1 MRGELRDEMHGTLR
15 RSRRHLFAATVV
27 LLAIGILVATAVV
40 WTITN
45 TREGGYYVLRTDDVN
60 VIAGFDLT
68 IALLIGLVVVLL
80 GQAMTKYDLFMGK
93 ALPRRELARQWR
105 RAIALAAG
113 YGVLLGGALV
123 WGLEPVY
130 AVLLT
135 AGLMTVFFVL
145 LGWRA
150 SVEWQQAMRQ
160 LRPMVTSQGWYK
172 QLTASPAG
180 EKAGA
185 PGGPA
190 NNARRPGEQRRRPG
204 EQRPGGPANNAL

>member
-80 GQAMTKYDLFMGK
+80 GQAMTKYDLYGQK
-93 ALPRRELARQWR
+93 ALPRRELARR
-105 RAIALAAG
+105 RGRATRWLRATACCWAARWC
-113 YGVLLGGALV
+113 GG
-123 WGLEPVY
+123 WSRSTR
-130 AVLLT
+130 VLLT

-145 LGWRA
+145 LSWRA
-150 SVEWQQAMRQ
+150 SGVVAGHAPAAADGDQPGVVQAADRE
-160 LRPMVTSQGWYK
+160 PG
-172 QLTASPAG
+172 G
-180 EKAGA
+180 KAGA

-190 NNARRPGEQRRRPG
+190 N
-204 EQRPGGPANNAL
+204 